1 MISPSEPFLVQAL
14 ELFQRIP
21 GAESRDPLLGRITL
35 WIFLLSLAAVVVF
48 TVFILVLHRR
58 NSGKLLAEKRWKD
71 AWLLQLLDP
80 THHGELQPLGRH
92 QILAF
97 AELWSR
103 VHGSVRGEFR
113 EGLLEASR
121 KAGTV
126 DHCLRLLRR
135 GSVREKLRATELLGD
150 HLAREAESYLL
161 PLARGRDPFLS
172 LAATHALLQIDPRH
186 HFPSHLHDLLSR
198 EDWPVARI
206 HDILSEIDPELLAAH
221 LPGHLLRWA
230 PAPPP
235 RALRT
240 LDLLPEESRSD
251 LIQAVFQRAEGLA
264 PETEAALLREI
275 RSPEH
280 LGLVRRGLDSPHW
293 PVVVAAL
300 NTIAKL
306 GTRDDMPRLT
316 ELLSHA
322 EWWVRY
328 RAALA
333 MVHLPG
339 FKPIELE
346 LLAMRHPDRYGREM
360 LRFALAEGNLR

>member
-1 MISPSEPFLVQAL
+1 MPSASDGLFTRSL
-14 ELFQRIP
+14 ELLSRIP
-21 GAESRDPLLGRITL
+21 GAQSRDPILGQITFWLFVVSLL
-35 WIFLLSLAAVVVF
+35 AVLVF
-48 TVFILVLHRR
+48 TFSILILHRR
-58 NSGKLLAEKRWKD
+58 NNRRLQDEKHWKD

-80 THHGELQPLGRH
+80 THHGELQRIERH

-126 DHCLRLLRR
+126 DHCLRMLRR
-135 GSVREKLRATELLGD
+135 GSIREKLRATELLGD
-150 HLAREAESYLL
+150 HLSLEAVPLLL

-186 HFPSHLHDLLSR
+186 HFPSHLHDLLAR
-198 EDWPVARI
+198 EDWPIARI
-206 HDILSEIDPELLAAH
+206 HDVLSEIDPELLAAH
-221 LPGHLLRWA
+221 LPGHLLRWS

-240 LDLLPEESRSD
+240 LDLLPEDSRSQ

-275 RSPEH
+275 RTTEH
-280 LGLVRRGLDSPHW
+280 LDLVRRGLKSPHW

-306 GTRDDMPRLT
+306 GTREDLPQLT

-333 MVHLPG
+333 MVRLPG